1 MRLRAGKPLLHRR
14 WERVVRP
21 MPVLAARRANHSG
34 HMPGRR
40 QNEFHR
46 TQIKLRSRVGRLPR
60 RNMILS
66 GRQEERRRF
75 DFCEI
80 DRRPCKGDAP
90 RLREQIALIHVAQIE
105 RVHGRGGLG
114 AAAARRLRAD
124 GQSVAVL
131 QGGTCCFLG
140 ENYIELT
147 PNLIH
152 RFKCL

>member
-1 MRLRAGKPLLHRR
+1 M
-14 WERVVRP
+14 
-21 MPVLAARRANHSG
+21 
-34 HMPGRR
+34 
-40 QNEFHR
+40 
-46 TQIKLRSRVGRLPR
+46 RSRVGRLPW
-60 RNMILS
+60 RNMILPR
-66 GRQEERRRF
+66 RQEKSGCLYL
-75 DFCEI
+75 CEV
-80 DRRPCKGDAP
+80 DWRARKADTAW
-90 RLREQIALIHVAQIE
+90 LREQIALIHVAQIE
-105 RVHGRGGLG
+105 RVHGRGGMG

>member
-1 MRLRAGKPLLHRR
+1 METIAIAPCIATQTIAAKGSLTGVASSDAGGNRAKRREENCPYDRLVDSNAHSTHKPPDG
-14 WERVVRP
+14 V
-21 MPVLAARRANHSG
+21 
-34 HMPGRR
+34 
-40 QNEFHR
+40 
-46 TQIKLRSRVGRLPR
+46 
-60 RNMILS
+60 
-66 GRQEERRRF
+66 

-105 RVHGRGGLG
+105 RVHGRGGMG